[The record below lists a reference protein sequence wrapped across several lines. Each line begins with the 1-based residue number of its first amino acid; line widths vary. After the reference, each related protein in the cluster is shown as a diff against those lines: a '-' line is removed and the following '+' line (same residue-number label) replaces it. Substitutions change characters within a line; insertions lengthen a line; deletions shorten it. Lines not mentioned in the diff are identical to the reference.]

1 MSELNDE
8 VPGDEQGAFSADD
21 EDQLQ
26 PEDTLDQ
33 RGVDD
38 MLDEGYSPP
47 ERPRAVES
55 YGMTAEEQEQGETLD
70 MRLEQE
76 LPDDASDEHDPRAHV
91 RPEDLRVGGDEPE
104 SIDAEDDFLADA
116 EVGDRRAGRLVAPD
130 EGAREDAE
138 SDLVG
143 ADVGIDGAGASAE
156 EAAVHVVDDED
167 GSARTGSARTGSART
182 GSARTGSARTGS
194 ATTTTSRATARW
206 HAPSTSCRRRTC
218 TCTSPGR
225 CASRRWSTW
234 PITTAS
240 GSPDPSWGPGHP
252 S

>member
-167 GSARTGSARTGSART
+167 GLGEDGLGEDGLGEDGLGEDGLGEDGLGDDDDVEGDR
-182 GSARTGSARTGS
+182 
-194 ATTTTSRATARW
+194 
-206 HAPSTSCRRRTC
+206 
-218 TCTSPGR
+218 
-225 CASRRWSTW
+225 
-234 PITTAS
+234 
-240 GSPDPSWGPGHP
+240 
-252 S
+252 